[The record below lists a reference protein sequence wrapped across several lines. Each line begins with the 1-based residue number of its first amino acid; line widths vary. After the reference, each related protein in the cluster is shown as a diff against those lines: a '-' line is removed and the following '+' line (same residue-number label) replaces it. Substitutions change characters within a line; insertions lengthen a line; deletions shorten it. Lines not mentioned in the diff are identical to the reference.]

1 MKNVCPSFVDQPG
14 FEPRQAVP
22 KTAVLP
28 LHHWSFSNAVQRY
41 NIFKYDFINR
51 LKKIFFR

>member
-1 MKNVCPSFVDQPG
+1 MAGRQG

-28 LHHWSFSNAVQRY
+28 LHHRPNEVR
-41 NIFKYDFINR
+41 
-51 LKKIFFR
+51 